1 MKIPMLLSQIRP
13 LSVLLLLAFAAPL
26 SADIPL
32 LRPEERQAIDAQ
44 AEAFNRAIEP
54 ALRDAAASTVR
65 VWSGSRRLAYGTV
78 VGEGTEVISKWSE
91 IVGREQGLR
100 IEAAGRALR
109 EVVIARVYPEE
120 DLAVLAIQGEPLPA
134 AQWSER
140 PLELGDFL
148 IAPQPDGRP
157 AAFGVVSVLERNLRE
172 TDQAFLGLI
181 GDPQFGGPGVRVA
194 DVQAGSGAAQA
205 GLRPG
210 DIVMKVEDREVSGIW
225 ELRNALTGRQP
236 GDVVRL
242 LTARDGG
249 EQELSAT
256 LGNRDARLQQFPGAR
271 LRQMAR
277 MGGAISR
284 VGESFGNAV
293 QTDMRPQ
300 PNQIGGPV
308 ADLAG
313 RLVGITLART
323 DRTRSFVMPAAALQR
338 LLAGEGQE
346 PVAVMAQMREAEQA
360 RRMAA
365 AGMRGRGGRP
375 AAGADP
381 ERLGRHLSDMQRLMR
396 RMQEEFEALGVEP

>member
-1 MKIPMLLSQIRP
+1 MKSSVFLSQSR
-13 LSVLLLLAFAAPL
+13 SWSALLWLALAAPL

-54 ALRDAAASTVR
+54 ALRDAAQSTVR

-78 VGEGTEVISKWSE
+78 VGDGTEVVSKWSE

-100 IEAAGRALR
+100 IEASGRALR
-109 EVVIARVYPEE
+109 EVLIARVYPEE
-120 DLAVLAIQGEPLPA
+120 DLVVLAIQGEPLPA
-134 AQWSER
+134 AKWSER
-140 PLELGDFL
+140 DLELGDFL
-148 IAPQPDGRP
+148 IASQPDGRP

-181 GDPQFGGPGVRVA
+181 GDPQFSGPGVRVA

-300 PNQIGGPV
+300 PNQVGGPV
-308 ADLAG
+308 ADLEG

-346 PVAVMAQMREAEQA
+346 PVAVMAQMREAELA
-360 RRMAA
+360 RRSAA
-365 AGMRGRGGRP
+365 AGMRGRGRP

-396 RMQEEFEALGVEP
+396 RMQEEFEALGVDP